1 MEGVASVGV
10 VIEGMALGCD
20 QDWFIDEDT
29 FFLFFQD
36 MKFASNCNTTY
47 SQQIGSRIADVRIPL
62 PLPFATP
69 LSHLPLPLLYT

>member
-1 MEGVASVGV
+1 
-10 VIEGMALGCD
+10 
-20 QDWFIDEDT
+20 
-29 FFLFFQD
+29 

-69 LSHLPLPLLYT
+69 LSRLPLPLLYTSHNVHYVTHLPLMSSLSNRRYLNVRSAGKS